1 MFATL
6 DMHIR
11 FTRPG
16 VVNTRELTLEG
27 SVNHRGKLPLRV
39 SPCNIDNA
47 EGKRL
52 AMATSS
58 ALVVGGG
65 ARELREGTAA
75 PRRSSRKPREARQV
89 CADASVAQV
98 IRSVERQAFRIVE
111 SAELS
116 RSFDA
121 RECQL

>member
-16 VVNTRELTLEG
+16 IVNTRELTLEG
-27 SVNHRGKLPLRV
+27 SVNHRGKLLRV

-47 EGKRL
+47 KGKRL

-65 ARELREGTAA
+65 ARELRKGRLPEEILAEAA
-75 PRRSSRKPREARQV
+75 RSEAGLR
-89 CADASVAQV
+89 
-98 IRSVERQAFRIVE
+98 
-111 SAELS
+111 
-116 RSFDA
+116 
-121 RECQL
+121 